1 LHIFLIYVHQKRKN
15 MKKLAIFASGEGTNA
30 ERIAHYFVDN
40 ETIEIGVVLTNK
52 ENAGVIKRAEK
63 LRLPVEIVP
72 SQAFKEGKVS
82 KLMRQYE
89 IDFIVLAGFL
99 LRIPEELLHEYP
111 NKIVNIHPSLL
122 PKYGGKGMYGI
133 HVHEAVLAAQE
144 TESGITIHYIDEHYD
159 EGDVILQVK
168 CPVLP
173 TDTPETLASR
183 VHQLEY
189 EHYPIVIDSLLKG

>member
-1 LHIFLIYVHQKRKN
+1 
-15 MKKLAIFASGEGTNA
+15 
-30 ERIAHYFVDN
+30 
-40 ETIEIGVVLTNK
+40 
-52 ENAGVIKRAEK
+52 
-63 LRLPVEIVP
+63 
-72 SQAFKEGKVS
+72 
-82 KLMRQYE
+82 
-89 IDFIVLAGFL
+89 
-99 LRIPEELLHEYP
+99 
-111 NKIVNIHPSLL
+111 
-122 PKYGGKGMYGI
+122 MYGI

>member
-1 LHIFLIYVHQKRKN
+1 

-40 ETIEIGVVLTNK
+40 ETIEIGVILTNK